1 MSNTILN
8 FFSNRLSFLA
18 FFKGRACLFLV
29 IVVLSGL
36 FGSQNTLAQ
45 ESFIPNFWDK
55 HERFVKPDLS
65 DVQRLRFLTTT
76 DFPPFNFIDRNKRLT
91 GFHVD
96 LARAI
101 CQELGL
107 MKRCQIQ
114 AVPWDEL
121 GPTLEK
127 GEGELVLAGVA
138 ISEESRKSYNF
149 SRPYF
154 HIPGR
159 FVTRLEGGVGEP
171 VYANLF
177 KKITGVVAGS
187 AHEAY
192 FSKVFG
198 ERKFTTYPS
207 RVAALTALKI
217 GEVDVVF
224 ADGLSLVFWLASAA
238 SNNCCRFVDGPFLS
252 EEYFGK
258 GMAVAMPK
266 GNEKLK
272 DAMNYALK
280 SINDKGLFGEL
291 YLRYF
296 PIGMF

>member
-1 MSNTILN
+1 MSNILLEN
-8 FFSNRLSFLA
+8 FSIRSFFIDTLRNKSQV
-18 FFKGRACLFLV
+18 FLFV
-29 IVVLSGL
+29 AVLTSL
-36 FGSQNTLAQ
+36 FTSQSALAQ
-45 ESFIPNFWDK
+45 ESFVPNFWDK
-55 HERFVKPDLS
+55 HERFVKPDMS
-65 DVQRLRFLTTT
+65 DVPRLRFLTTT

-91 GFHVD
+91 GFNVD

-101 CQELGL
+101 CHELGII
-107 MKRCQIQ
+107 KRCQIQ
-114 AVPWDEL
+114 ALPWDEL
-121 GPTLEK
+121 EGALKK
-127 GEGELVLAGVA
+127 GDGELILAGTA
-138 ISEESRKSYNF
+138 ISEESRKIYNF

-159 FVTRLEGGVGEP
+159 FVTRQDGGLRDP
-171 VYANLF
+171 IYDNLF
-177 KKITGVVAGS
+177 KKTTGVVTGS

-198 ERKFTTYPS
+198 ERKFTTFAT
-207 RVAALTALKI
+207 RTDALAALQK
-217 GEVDVVF
+217 GEVDAVF
-224 ADGLSLVFWLASAA
+224 SDGLSLVFWLASAA

-258 GMAVAMPK
+258 GLAVAMPK

-272 DAMNYALK
+272 AAMDFALK
-280 SINDKGLFGEL
+280 SINDKGVFTEL